1 MVCRRTPRPK
11 GTPMSI
17 QSPGGRLS
25 GPTAQSVRLAA
36 DAASRPA
43 TPLVRAT
50 PYGDIL
56 AFLASVMIVLIYSQ
70 SWAAPMT
77 GYGVRSADFLRNGFY
92 PAYALAI
99 GLVLTR
105 PGTALKALAGA
116 PLLILLLVLTAVS
129 LSWSILP
136 DVTLRR
142 VMALLATT
150 LGGVALAARW
160 RWTTLT
166 EIFATAMAVMMILSL
181 LLALLLPDWG
191 RMQELFPG
199 AWRGLWLEKN
209 ALGEN
214 MGLAA
219 ICMTAAAIMVPQR
232 RRLWLVGAA
241 VAAAM
246 VLMST
251 SKTSLVVLV
260 LSFASMG
267 FVALVQGG
275 PKRAII
281 GTWLA
286 IVVFCAA
293 LLVIA
298 TRSDLIFDLLGK
310 DATLTG
316 RTEIWSGI
324 LHQMQQRPWT
334 GFGYGVVWNDE
345 SAGGPQA
352 WIAHEARFSAAHA
365 HSGWLEVY
373 LALGLPG
380 VILLAAWMIE
390 MWGRSLWAAYARPS
404 GWLLMPMMT
413 AYTLTMLTESIT
425 MNWHNIRWVLFV
437 ALALKAVIGDQDDP
451 APVVRSIA
459 RTRRPARTVPAP
471 HRL

>member
-1 MVCRRTPRPK
+1 
-11 GTPMSI
+11 MSI

-25 GPTAQSVRLAA
+25 GPTGRNVRLTA
-36 DAASRPA
+36 DARP

-56 AFLASVMIVLIYSQ
+56 AFLASVLIILIYSQ
-70 SWAAPMT
+70 AWAAPMT

-92 PAYALAI
+92 PAYGLAL
-99 GLVLTR
+99 GLFLIR
-105 PGTALKALAGA
+105 PGTALKALAGS
-116 PLLILLLVLTAVS
+116 PLLILLLLLTTASVA
-129 LSWSILP
+129 WSIMP

-142 VMALLATT
+142 VLALVFTT

-160 RWTTLT
+160 RWATLT
-166 EIFATAMAVMMILSL
+166 EILATSMAVLMVASL
-181 LLALLLPDWG
+181 FLGALMPDWG
-191 RMQELFPG
+191 RMHELFPG

-214 MGLAA
+214 MGLAV
-219 ICMTAAAIMVPQR
+219 ICMGAAAVMVPQR
-232 RRLWLVGAA
+232 RRLWLVCAA
-241 VAAAM
+241 IASALVI
-246 VLMST
+246 LST
-251 SKTSLVVLV
+251 SKTGLVVLI

-267 FVALVQGG
+267 FVGLVQAG
-275 PKRAII
+275 PKRAIV

-286 IVVFCAA
+286 IVFFCAA
-293 LLVIA
+293 LLIVA

-324 LHQMQQRPWT
+324 MHQMQQRPWT
-334 GFGYGVVWNDE
+334 GFGYGVVWDDA
-345 SAGGPQA
+345 SPGGAKA
-352 WIAHEARFSAAHA
+352 WIAHEAKFSAAHA

-373 LALGLPG
+373 LALGIPG

-390 MWGRSLWAAYARPS
+390 MWGRALWAAYARPS

-437 ALALKAVIGDQDDP
+437 ALALKAVIGDQDAP
-451 APVVRSIA
+451 ARVIPVRA
-459 RTRRPARTVPAP
+459 QTRRTQQTPA
-471 HRL
+471 

>member
-1 MVCRRTPRPK
+1 
-11 GTPMSI
+11 MSI

-25 GPTAQSVRLAA
+25 GPTGRAVRTAA
-36 DAASRPA
+36 DAAARP
-43 TPLVRAT
+43 TPAMRAT

-56 AFLASVMIVLIYSQ
+56 AFIASVMIVLIYSQ

-77 GYGVRSADFLRNGFY
+77 GYGARSADFLRNGFY
-92 PAYALAI
+92 PAYALAV
-99 GLVLTR
+99 GLLLTR
-105 PGTALKALAGA
+105 PGTALKAIGRS
-116 PLLILLLVLTAVS
+116 PLLILMLLLTAASVA
-129 LSWSILP
+129 WSITP

-142 VMALLATT
+142 ILALLFTT

-160 RWTTLT
+160 RWSTLT
-166 EIFATAMAVMMILSL
+166 EVLAVAMTVMMVASL
-181 LLALLLPDWG
+181 FLGALMPEWG
-191 RMQELFPG
+191 RMHELFPG

-219 ICMTAAAIMVPQR
+219 ICMAAAAVMVPQR
-232 RRLWLVGAA
+232 RRLWLVCAA
-241 VAAAM
+241 LASALVI
-246 VLMST
+246 LST
-251 SKTSLVVLV
+251 SKTGLVVLI
-260 LSFASMG
+260 LALASMG
-267 FVALVQGG
+267 FVGLVQGG

-286 IVVFCAA
+286 IMVVCAA
-293 LLVIA
+293 LLLVA
-298 TRSDLIFDLLGK
+298 TQSDLIFDLLGK

-324 LHQMQQRPWT
+324 LHQMEQRPWT
-334 GFGYGVVWNDE
+334 GFGYGAIWDDASV
-345 SAGGPQA
+345 AGPKA
-352 WIAHEARFSAAHA
+352 WIAYEAKFSAAHA

-373 LALGLPG
+373 LALGIPG

-425 MNWHNIRWVLFV
+425 MNWHNLRWVLFV
-437 ALALKAVIGDQDDP
+437 ALALKAVIGDQDAP
-451 APVVRSIA
+451 ARVVAAST
-459 RTRRPARTVPAP
+459 RTRRTRQA
-471 HRL
+471 

>member
-1 MVCRRTPRPK
+1 M
-11 GTPMSI
+11 
-17 QSPGGRLS
+17 
-25 GPTAQSVRLAA
+25 A
-36 DAASRPA
+36 
-43 TPLVRAT
+43 RAT

-70 SWAAPMT
+70 AWAAPMT
-77 GYGVRSADFLRNGFY
+77 GYGARSADFLRNGFY
-92 PAYALAI
+92 PAYVLAL
-99 GLVLTR
+99 GLVLIR

-116 PLLILLLVLTAVS
+116 PLLILLILLTAASVA
-129 LSWSILP
+129 WSIMP

-142 VMALLATT
+142 VLALVFTT

-166 EIFATAMAVMMILSL
+166 EILASAMAVLMVASL
-181 LLALLLPDWG
+181 FLGALMPDWG
-191 RMQELFPG
+191 RMHELFPG

-219 ICMTAAAIMVPQR
+219 ICMAAAAVMVPQR
-232 RRLWLVGAA
+232 RRLWLVCAA
-241 VAAAM
+241 IASALVI
-246 VLMST
+246 LST
-251 SKTSLVVLV
+251 SKTGLVVLI

-267 FVALVQGG
+267 FVGLVQAG
-275 PKRAII
+275 PKRAIV

-286 IVVFCAA
+286 IVVLCAA

-324 LHQMQQRPWT
+324 MHQMQQRPWT
-334 GFGYGVVWNDE
+334 GFGYGVVWDDA
-345 SAGGPQA
+345 SPGGAKA
-352 WIAHEARFSAAHA
+352 WIAHEAKFSAAHA

-373 LALGLPG
+373 LALGISG
-380 VILLAAWMIE
+380 VVLLATWMIE
-390 MWGRSLWAAYARPS
+390 MWGRALWSAYARPA

-437 ALALKAVIGDQDDP
+437 ALALKAVIGDQD
-451 APVVRSIA
+451 A
-459 RTRRPARTVPAP
+459 PARTVLVNA
-471 HRL
+471 RARRAGKT

>member
-1 MVCRRTPRPK
+1 
-11 GTPMSI
+11 MSI
-17 QSPGGRLS
+17 QSPGARLS
-25 GPTAQSVRLAA
+25 GPTTHSVRLATTR
-36 DAASRPA
+36 AARRGPVA
-43 TPLVRAT
+43 RAT

-56 AFLASVMIVLIYSQ
+56 AFLASVLVVLIYSQ

-77 GYGVRSADFLRNGFY
+77 GYGARSADFLRNGYY
-92 PAYALAI
+92 PAYALAV

-105 PGTALKALAGA
+105 PGAALQALARS
-116 PLLILLLVLTAVS
+116 PLLILLLALTAAS
-129 LSWSILP
+129 FLWSINP

-142 VMALLATT
+142 VLALLFTT

-166 EIFATAMAVMMILSL
+166 EIFATAMAVMMLASL
-181 LLALLLPDWG
+181 FLGALMPEWG
-191 RMQELFPG
+191 RMHEIFPG

-219 ICMTAAAIMVPQR
+219 LFMTAAAIMVPAR
-232 RRLWLVGAA
+232 RRLWLVCAA
-241 VAAAM
+241 VASAL
-246 VLMST
+246 VILST
-251 SKTSLVVLV
+251 SKTGLVVLI

-267 FVALVQGG
+267 FVALVKAG
-275 PKRAII
+275 PKRAIV

-286 IVVFCAA
+286 VVAVCAA
-293 LLVIA
+293 LLVIV
-298 TRSDLIFDLLGK
+298 TRSDLIFELLGK

-316 RTEIWSGI
+316 RTEIWGGI
-324 LHQMQQRPWT
+324 MHQMQQRPWT
-334 GFGYGVVWNDE
+334 GFGYGVVWDDTTP
-345 SAGGPQA
+345 GGPAA
-352 WIAHEARFSAAHA
+352 WIAHEAKFTAAHA

-380 VILLAAWMIE
+380 VVVFGAWFIE

-425 MNWHNIRWVLFV
+425 MNWHNLRWVLFV
-437 ALALKAVIGDQDDP
+437 ALALKAVIGDQDAP
-451 APVVRSIA
+451 ARVVPASPVVR
-459 RTRRPARTVPAP
+459 RPRPF
-471 HRL
+471 